1 MLVPKVE
8 RRLKRGVNYTFLADP
23 SIVRTERDGNSVA
36 DEWYDY
42 GIEWEKAKNDKRAG
56 FERVSS
62 YLKVDENMRSKLLF
76 FNKLNMKP
84 LLEEIV
90 DYKWK
95 ELKHGFENKNLP
107 EEPVKKNDHAMDC
120 LRYLVHYVEDSFSP
134 HEPSDDYGLWGFSQ
148 NKRTSWMS
156 A

>member
-1 MLVPKVE
+1 MIYK
-8 RRLKRGVNYTFLADP
+8 K
-23 SIVRTERDGNSVA
+23 
-36 DEWYDY
+36 
-42 GIEWEKAKNDKRAG
+42 KKKNDKRAG

-62 YLKVDENMRSKLLF
+62 YLKLDENMRPKLLF
-76 FNKLNMKP
+76 FNKLNMQP
-84 LLEEIV
+84 LVEEIV

-95 ELKHGFENKNLP
+95 ELKHGFESRNLP

-134 HEPSDDYGLWGFSQ
+134 NEPSDDYGLWGFSQ

>member
-1 MLVPKVE
+1 
-8 RRLKRGVNYTFLADP
+8 
-23 SIVRTERDGNSVA
+23 
-36 DEWYDY
+36 
-42 GIEWEKAKNDKRAG
+42 
-56 FERVSS
+56 
-62 YLKVDENMRSKLLF
+62 MRSKLLF

-156 A
+156 T